1 MKSSYTPSLLSQFL
15 TPHHVECLVIDRDL
29 TIIEASLGAQRFAD
43 CPDEVSHGK
52 DVRNGFPELVG
63 LEEVLSAILQKQRG
77 PFELKGILRLAP
89 PTKGSTQGSA
99 HTYLDLHILENQ
111 SNPDFEDKLVI
122 LLEDATERMVL
133 EQALVQSA
141 NESNLL
147 LRALTASKNYIDQ
160 VMSSMPDALLVTT
173 LSGII
178 KTINPAARVL
188 FDDRNS
194 ECVGQPISTILTDEY
209 FAYPDTQISA
219 SPLPICD
226 VFTDVET
233 ICETRTG
240 KKIPI
245 AVSCSTTQGE
255 IEDFQGFVYT
265 IRDITERKQA
275 ELAKSEFLAMIS
287 HEIRTPMNAVIG
299 MTSLL
304 LEMTLMPQQ
313 RNYIEIIRSSGD
325 ALLTIINDILDFSKI
340 GSGRLELEECPF
352 NLRAC
357 IQECIDL
364 LALKAAEK
372 NLALDFLD
380 HSSLPEIVVGDVTRL
395 RQILVNL
402 LGNAIK
408 FTQVGGISVSA
419 TARALTDP
427 TFIEIEFSVK
437 DTGIGISFERRDR
450 LFQAFSQVDS
460 SITRQYGGT
469 GLGLAIS
476 KQLSE
481 LMGGRIWVESQPNQ
495 GSTFYFTTIVR
506 RITEVILK
514 EAIPISKN
522 VEIKAFQPSD
532 IKFVQQHPL
541 RILLAEDHLVNQK
554 MMVLILQN
562 IGYQAD
568 VVGNGL
574 EVLDALRRQSYDVVL
589 MDVQM
594 PEMDG
599 LAATQQIC
607 QEWDL
612 QTRPRIIAM
621 TAHAMQSDRE
631 ECLAAGMDDFLSK
644 PIRVEPLMQVL
655 KRCQPKQSSYT
666 EGGERGVR
674 SEEEANQT
682 SSILDPEALASI
694 QRMLGED
701 ALDVLSE
708 LIDCYLTEAPKLLQ
722 TMSDEIFSSYPQGGA
737 QADPTVLRRAA
748 HTLKSSSASLGAVAL
763 AQSCEEMEAIG
774 KGNTSIGSIDKLLQL
789 KAEYEQVKTALESIQ
804 QKNRRN

>member
-1 MKSSYTPSLLSQFL
+1 MTLSSPTQPSLLSKFL
-15 TPHHVECLVIDRDL
+15 TPRHVECLVIDRDL
-29 TIIEASLGAQRFAD
+29 AIVEASSGAQRFAD
-43 CPDEVSHGK
+43 CPDEVSQGR
-52 DVRNGFPELVG
+52 DVRCGFPELVG
-63 LEEVLSAILQKQRG
+63 LEEVLSAILHKQQSC
-77 PFELKGILRLAP
+77 FELKGILRLTP
-89 PTKGSTQGSA
+89 QTKESTREPA
-99 HTYLDLHILENQ
+99 LTYLDLHILEHQ
-111 SNPDFEDKLVI
+111 VDRDFEDKLII
-122 LLEDATERMVL
+122 LLEDVTERMVL

-147 LRALTASKNYIDQ
+147 LRALTDSKNYIDQ
-160 VMSSMPDALLVTT
+160 VINSMPDALLVTT
-173 LSGII
+173 PSGTI
-178 KTINPAARVL
+178 KTINPAARAL

-194 ECVGQPISTILTDEY
+194 DCVGQPISTILPSKY
-209 FAYPDTQISA
+209 FTHPGAQISA
-219 SPLPICD
+219 TPLPICD
-226 VFTDVET
+226 LFTDVEA
-233 ICETRTG
+233 ICQTRAG
-240 KKIPI
+240 RKIPI
-245 AVSCSTTQGE
+245 AVSCSITQGE

-304 LEMTLMPQQ
+304 LEMALTSQQ

-340 GSGRLELEECPF
+340 GSGKLELEEYPF
-352 NLRAC
+352 NVRTC
-357 IQECIDL
+357 IQESIDL
-364 LALKAAEK
+364 LTLKAAEK
-372 NLALDFLD
+372 NLKFSFLD
-380 HSSLPEIVVGDVTRL
+380 HLSLPSIVVGDVTRL

-408 FTQVGGISVSA
+408 FTKVGGVSVFAIAREITDSA
-419 TARALTDP
+419 L
-427 TFIEIEFSVK
+427 IEIEFAVK
-437 DTGIGISFERRDR
+437 DTGIGIPFERRDR

-495 GSTFYFTTIVR
+495 GSTFYFTIVVR
-506 RITEVILK
+506 VPEVTLK
-514 EAIPISKN
+514 SAVPASKSIEAFPR
-522 VEIKAFQPSD
+522 SD
-532 IKFVQQHPL
+532 VKFAEQHPL

-562 IGYQAD
+562 MGCQAD
-568 VVGNGL
+568 VVSNGL
-574 EVLDALRRQSYDVVL
+574 EVLDALRRQPYDVVL

-594 PEMDG
+594 PELDG

-607 QEWDL
+607 QEWTL
-612 QTRPRIIAM
+612 HTRPRIVAM
-621 TAHAMQSDRE
+621 TANAMQSDRE

-644 PIRVEPLMQVL
+644 PIRVEPLMQAL
-655 KRCQPKQSSYT
+655 KRCRPRQSSD
-666 EGGERGVR
+666 RVD
-674 SEEEANQT
+674 SEERDVRREETSPQIST

-694 QRMLGED
+694 QKMLGDD

-722 TMSDEIFSSYPQGGA
+722 TMSDAIA
-737 QADPTVLRRAA
+737 QADPIALRRAA
-748 HTLKSSSASLGAVAL
+748 HTLKSSSASLGASAL
-763 AQSCEEMEAIG
+763 TQLCEDVEAIG
-774 KGNTSIGSIDKLLQL
+774 KANTLLGSTDKVSQLQT
-789 KAEYEQVKTALESIQ
+789 EYEQVKTALECLQ
-804 QKNRRN
+804 QKAPC